1 MPVKPV
7 AIGIAVV
14 ALAFAIWL
22 IIGGIRRHRWLS
34 LLRIPPILC
43 CLILVAF
50 LVPTIFGLGAP
61 HPFFNKPAPAAA
73 ASVLFFRV
81 TPNPNN
87 NSSML
92 VAVSAQTGTT
102 LWQRSLQG
110 PITTFVSDDGHNVY
124 TTESLIHTASTST
137 TTTAITARSD
147 ADGSVLWQVSLAN
160 MSVTTTPVV
169 ADGVL
174 YFEAFQLISQK
185 PTQLFALRAADGGT
199 LWSIPVADSAATSL
213 SIHPEADTLYTLS
226 SGSSDLQARRTDTG
240 KLLWTQTVDA
250 WGIVAGPNAVYTY
263 SQYGRVTAR
272 SAQTGAELWS
282 FGNDD
287 VFHSAVFAGD
297 TLYVSAQHT
306 GNIGDANGKLI
317 NPETVYALDATS
329 GALRWKFATQSY
341 NSGVLAA
348 GAGDVYIKA
357 DDGIHALR
365 ASDGAVLWQNDPH
378 KNWSFASLTPVL
390 GSVLY
395 ITDIE
400 TLPPDTIQVLGPSK
414 GQTYVYAINTA
425 DGTAYW
431 GATVGPVLTIYP
443 HWVL

>member
-7 AIGIAVV
+7 VISIAVV

-22 IIGGIRRHRWLS
+22 TIGGIRRHRWLS

-43 CLILVAF
+43 CLLIVAV
-50 LVPTIFGLGAP
+50 LVPTIFGLDVP
-61 HPFFNKPAPAAA
+61 HPFFNRPAPASS
-73 ASVLFFRV
+73 ASVLYFRV
-81 TPNPNN
+81 NPNPYNN
-87 NSSML
+87 GSML

-102 LWQRSLQG
+102 LWQRTLQG
-110 PITTFVSDDGHNVY
+110 PITTFVSDGHNVY
-124 TTESLIHTASTST
+124 TTESLIRTASAST
-137 TTTAITARSD
+137 TTTSISAYSG
-147 ADGSVLWQVSLAN
+147 ADGSALWQVTLAN
-160 MSVTTTPVV
+160 TSVTTMPVV
-169 ADGVL
+169 AAGIL
-174 YFEAFQLISQK
+174 YLEAVQLTSQK
-185 PTQLFALRAADGGT
+185 VVQLLALRAADGGT
-199 LWSIPVADSAATSL
+199 LWSIPIADSAASSL
-213 SIHPEADTLYTLS
+213 SIHPEAGTLYTLS

-272 SAQTGAELWS
+272 SAQSGAELWS
-282 FGNDD
+282 FGNNDF
-287 VFHSAVFAGD
+287 FHSAVVAEGM
-297 TLYVSAQHT
+297 LYVSAQHS

-317 NPETVYALDATS
+317 NPETVYALDATT

-341 NSGVLAA
+341 NSGVLAE
-348 GAGDVYIKA
+348 GGGDVFISA
-357 DDGIHALR
+357 DDGVHALR
-365 ASDGAVLWQNDPH
+365 ASDGTVLWQNDPH
-378 KNWSFASLTPVL
+378 KHWSFASLSPVL

-400 TLPPDTIQVLGPSK
+400 TLPPDTIQFLGPSK
-414 GQTYVYAINTA
+414 GQMYVYAINTA